1 MNMHTILAVDDQ
13 TEYLQSY
20 AAYFFEEN
28 VPYKIISAVHG
39 EMALELAA
47 TEHPDVIIMDW
58 QMPVM
63 DGLTAVKKLK
73 EDEQLRD
80 IPIIMASGIMLSSE
94 DLQEALKA
102 GASDYIRKPIE
113 RTELLARV
121 NSHIKMAEYV
131 RELKE
136 NQRFIEAEREEKT
149 NQLREN
155 LHSVCEQMEEMSQF
169 FLKEYAEIQGEL
181 QKLDTPHANQAEII
195 GHIKNVLIANG
206 NAFKNYTSVCKQFMT
221 EDDFIRRLL
230 VNHPDL
236 LPKEIELVLLLKR
249 NTASKDIAAMTFR
262 SVNTIKVARSKLRTK
277 LGLQQSDN
285 MVNYLLQI

>member
-1 MNMHTILAVDDQ
+1 MKLYTILAVDDQ

-47 TEHPDVIIMDW
+47 AEHPDVIIMDW

-63 DGLTAVKKLK
+63 DGLTAVKILK
-73 EDEQLRD
+73 ADDSLRD

-94 DLQEALKA
+94 DLRDALAA
-102 GASDYIRKPIE
+102 GASDFIRKPIE
-113 RTELLARV
+113 RTELMARV
-121 NSHIKMAEYV
+121 GSHLKMADYIQ
-131 RELKE
+131 ELKE
-136 NQRFIEAEREEKT
+136 HERVRDAEREEKA
-149 NQLREN
+149 NQLKAS
-155 LHSVCEQMEEMSQF
+155 LHSACEQMQEMAQF
-169 FLKEYAEIQGEL
+169 FLKEYEQL
-181 QKLDTPHANQAEII
+181 QAELNRLNKEPANHSEII
-195 GHIKNVLIANG
+195 KGIKSVLVSNTK
-206 NAFKNYTSVCKQFMT
+206 AFRNYTSACKQFMA

-236 LPKEIELVLLLKR
+236 LPKEIELILLLKK

-262 SVNTIKVARSKLRTK
+262 SVNTIKVARSKLRSK
-277 LGLQQSDN
+277 LGLKQSDN
-285 MVNYLLQI
+285 LVNYLLQL